1 MKKHL
6 RGGRPQLLHDRVSR
20 LISFERDR
28 LELFEQR
35 CDASKISV
43 SEGIRLLVERELKKK
58 KIALE
63 HIEGITK
70 EQMSRFES

>member
-28 LELFEQR
+28 LEEFEQR
-35 CDASKISV
+35 CDMAEISV
-43 SEGIRLLVERELKKK
+43 SEGIRLLVERELKIKK
-58 KIALE
+58 RGE
-63 HIEGITK
+63 
-70 EQMSRFES
+70 